1 MSCLLFPVRDDLLIG
16 QLLAENNL
24 PEMGFMGIVAILI
37 ISVCALSALFNFWK
51 LCGTVTGL
59 VRYFRHPHR
68 DFLNHVTE
76 VAAMPTY
83 CRDCQYTGKLAW
95 KEGVDPALLEPLPDQ
110 DVFCCDQ
117 CGSDQWELI
126 TDA

>member
-1 MSCLLFPVRDDLLIG
+1 MSGLLFPVRDDLLIG

-37 ISVCALSALFNFWK
+37 ISVCALLALFNFWN
-51 LCGTVTGL
+51 LCRTVTGL

-110 DVFCCDQ
+110 DIFCCDQ

>member
-1 MSCLLFPVRDDLLIG
+1 MSGLLFPVSNDLLIS
-16 QLLAENNL
+16 QLLAEIDL
-24 PEMGFMGIVAILI
+24 QEMDFMKIVAILI

-59 VRYFRHPHR
+59 VRYLRHPHR

-76 VAAMPTY
+76 VAAMSTY

>member
-1 MSCLLFPVRDDLLIG
+1 MSGLLFPVPDDLRIG
-16 QLLAENNL
+16 QLLAEIDL
-24 PEMGFMGIVAILI
+24 QEMGFMKIVAILI

-59 VRYFRHPHR
+59 VRYLRHPHR

-76 VAAMPTY
+76 VAAMLTY

-126 TDA
+126 PDA